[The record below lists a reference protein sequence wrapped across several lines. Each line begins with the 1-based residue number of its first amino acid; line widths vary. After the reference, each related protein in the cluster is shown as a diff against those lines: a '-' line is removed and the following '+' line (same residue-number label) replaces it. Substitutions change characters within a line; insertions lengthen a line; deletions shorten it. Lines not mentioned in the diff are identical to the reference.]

1 MVLAPEGELRR
12 LKRVDKRYRSLLAYV
27 RHLEDIRKA
36 RREVRT
42 RRAIYQEQLSRSL
55 GI

>member
-1 MVLAPEGELRR
+1 MVLVPEGELRR
-12 LKRVDKRYRSLLAYV
+12 LKRVDKQYRSLLAYV
-27 RHLEDIRKA
+27 RHLNDIRKA

-42 RRAIYQEQLSRSL
+42 RRVISQEQLFRSL